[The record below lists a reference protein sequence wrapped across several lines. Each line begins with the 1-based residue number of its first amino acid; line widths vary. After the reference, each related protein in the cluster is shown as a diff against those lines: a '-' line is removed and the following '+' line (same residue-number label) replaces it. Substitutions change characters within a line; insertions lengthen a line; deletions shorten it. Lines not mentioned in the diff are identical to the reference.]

1 MKKTSIK
8 IGNFEPLVFSNL
20 ECDCTN
26 TCIQGGQKR
35 KPLRIYQQMVL
46 KSADEATFSLKLN
59 VVQATEV
66 NVNKHLLVLN
76 ILSIKYSVYDVKCD
90 VNYWVYTK

>member
-1 MKKTSIK
+1 
-8 IGNFEPLVFSNL
+8 
-20 ECDCTN
+20 
-26 TCIQGGQKR
+26 
-35 KPLRIYQQMVL
+35 MVL

-76 ILSIKYSVYDVKCD
+76 ILSIKYYVYDVKCD